1 MVFGFDGFNGL
12 DGFNGFNLH
21 PKVNERLNALGFIK
35 PTKIQEKAIPL
46 VQEGKDVS
54 GLAQTGTG
62 KTAAFLIPILQR
74 LYASLDPD
82 QEIKGIKPYDSW
94 TPRSTILIL
103 VPTRELAEQVSDN
116 LSDLTPENEVSFA
129 TVYGGVPYEKQKKLL
144 EQGATFVIA
153 TPGRLIDLY
162 KDKFF
167 DPTQVKCV
175 VFDEADRMFD
185 MGFKEDMKY
194 LLDRIPR
201 DRQFLVF
208 SATLNFDVLTVA
220 YEYGSDPVEIEIDR
234 SLPKTDQVQDEI
246 LHVGHNEKPKFLMSL
261 IESKNFEQAVVFT
274 NFVRNVPKIEKFL
287 QSNGFRAL
295 GISSAFSQSQRN
307 KVMEE
312 FRSRKANILVATDVA
327 ARGLDIENIDVVINF
342 ELPDDSENYV
352 HRIGRTGRAGRKG
365 LAFSLVSEKDVDS
378 LKRIESFLETKLEIG
393 WLEDSE
399 IVEDF
404 KAFPYTFDP
413 HAKMKDLS
421 GKRKDYK
428 EAHGSKGKKSRERS
442 REGSRER
449 SREGFNN
456 SYRDSSSKDSPKDSF
471 RDSSKYSSKGSFR
484 DSPKYSSK
492 GSFRDSSK
500 YSSKGSFRD
509 SSKYSSKYSSKNSF
523 KGKKDFRGDKNSFDQ
538 NSFDQKDQSQK
549 KYSNKNKN
557 NKNNNKIKS
566 KNDLSKRSKRSESSK
581 RYKDFKTVS
590 KGSRSQKNRL
600 ISKIIGFFSK

>member
-1 MVFGFDGFNGL
+1 MSGFDSY
-12 DGFNGFNLH
+12 NLH
-21 PKVNERLNALGFIK
+21 SKINERLKSLGFSE
-35 PTKIQEKAIPL
+35 PTKIQEKSIPL

-74 LYASLDPD
+74 LYASS
-82 QEIKGIKPYDSW
+82 ESTNESIEGVKPFESW

-103 VPTRELAEQVSDN
+103 VPTRELAEQVSSN
-116 LSDLTPENEVSFA
+116 LKTLSSEDEVSSV
-129 TVYGGVPYEKQKKLL
+129 TIYGGVPYEKQKKLL
-144 EQGATFVIA
+144 EKGATFVVA

-246 LHVGHNEKPKFLMSL
+246 LHVGHDEKPKFLASVL
-261 IESKNFEQAVVFT
+261 KAKDFEQAVVFT

-287 QSNGFRAL
+287 QDNGYKAH
-295 GISSAFSQSQRN
+295 GISSALSQSQRN
-307 KVMEE
+307 KVMES
-312 FRSRKANILVATDVA
+312 FRNVETNILVATDVA
-327 ARGLDIENIDVVINF
+327 ARGLDIENVDLVINF

-365 LAFSLVSEKDVDS
+365 LAYSLVSEKDVEA
-378 LKRIESFLETKLEIG
+378 LKRLESFLKTKLDIG
-393 WLEDSE
+393 WLEDDE
-399 IVEDF
+399 IVTNF
-404 KAFPYTFDP
+404 KSFSYGYDP
-413 HAKMKDLS
+413 HSKMKDLS
-421 GKRKDYK
+421 GKRRETRGKEGYKPKKSDYSKSRPKQSTKYQKSDDYK
-428 EAHGSKGKKSRERS
+428 KPVEQKKESFKPKKSNAHS
-442 REGSRER
+442 
-449 SREGFNN
+449 N
-456 SYRDSSSKDSPKDSF
+456 SSKKSQ
-471 RDSSKYSSKGSFR
+471 
-484 DSPKYSSK
+484 
-492 GSFRDSSK
+492 
-500 YSSKGSFRD
+500 
-509 SSKYSSKYSSKNSF
+509 N
-523 KGKKDFRGDKNSFDQ
+523 KKSTT
-538 NSFDQKDQSQK
+538 
-549 KYSNKNKN
+549 
-557 NKNNNKIKS
+557 
-566 KNDLSKRSKRSESSK
+566 SK

-590 KGSRSQKNRL
+590 RGKSSGGILSRVFKG
-600 ISKIIGFFSK
+600 IFG